1 MAVVSQLSKGENH
14 MLIKFTSNVSGS
26 ILMLGEHALG
36 VLEAA
41 GKKFEDRVLPERG
54 VFTAQQLPAAIAA
67 LKQAISDA
75 PPLHDEINED
85 DPDVQKVNP
94 LNKAVSFKQRAY
106 PLYEMFIEAQ
116 KQEEDVMWEP
126 AKSVW

>member
-26 ILMLGEHALG
+26 VLMMGEHALP

-41 GKKFEDRVLPERG
+41 GKNFEDGILPKRG

-67 LKQAISDA
+67 LQEAISDA
-75 PPLHDEINED
+75 PPLYDEVNED
-85 DPDVQKVNP
+85 DPDAPKINP

-106 PLYEMFIEAQ
+106 PLYEMLIEAQ

-126 AKSVW
+126 AESAW

>member
-1 MAVVSQLSKGENH
+1 

-26 ILMLGEHALG
+26 VLMMGEHALS

-41 GKKFEDRVLPERG
+41 GKKFEDGVLPERG
-54 VFTAQQLPAAIAA
+54 VFTAQQVPTAIAA
-67 LKQAISDA
+67 LQEAMADA
-75 PPLHDEINED
+75 PPLYDQLDED
-85 DPDVQKVNP
+85 DPDAPKVHP

-106 PLYEMFIEAQ
+106 PLYEMLIEAQ
-116 KQEEDVMWEP
+116 KQDEDVMWEP

>member
-14 MLIKFTSNVSGS
+14 MLVKFTSKVSGS
-26 ILMLGEHALG
+26 VLMLGEHAMG

-41 GKKFEDRVLPERG
+41 GKNFEDGILPERG
-54 VFTAQQLPAAIAA
+54 VFTAEQLPAAIAA
-67 LKQAISDA
+67 LKEAISDA
-75 PPLHDEINED
+75 PPLNDEVNED
-85 DPDVQKVNP
+85 DPDAPKVNP

-106 PLYEMFIEAQ
+106 PLYEMLIESQ
-116 KQEEDVMWEP
+116 KKDEDVMWEP

>member
-26 ILMLGEHALG
+26 VLMMGEHALS

-41 GKKFEDRVLPERG
+41 GKKFEDGILPVRG

-67 LKQAISDA
+67 LQEAISDA
-75 PPLHDEINED
+75 PPLNDDVNED
-85 DPDVQKVNP
+85 DPDAPKINP

-106 PLYEMFIEAQ
+106 PLYEMLIEAQ

-126 AKSVW
+126 AESAW